1 MPYRTTWEK
10 RGILWEFYGDV
21 TAQEIEDAN
30 DEFYSDGR
38 SDTAKYQII
47 DALKVTS
54 VEWSER
60 DIKVIAAYDLGA
72 AHVIKNLKVAYV
84 AVDEEFTVKL
94 EKYIDISRKL
104 NSSWQFKGFQEMSSA
119 RAWIGA

>member
-10 RGILWEFYGDV
+10 HGIMWEFYGDV

-30 DEFYSDGR
+30 DAFYSDER
-38 SDTAKYQII
+38 SDTAKYQIV
-47 DALKVTS
+47 DATKVSS

-60 DIKVIAAYDLGA
+60 DIKVIAAYDIGA
-72 AHVIKNLKVAYV
+72 ARVIKNLKVAYV
-84 AVDEEFTVKL
+84 AVDEEITGKL

-104 NSSWQFKGFQEMSSA
+104 NSSWQLKGFQNFSSA
-119 RAWIGA
+119 KAWVVS